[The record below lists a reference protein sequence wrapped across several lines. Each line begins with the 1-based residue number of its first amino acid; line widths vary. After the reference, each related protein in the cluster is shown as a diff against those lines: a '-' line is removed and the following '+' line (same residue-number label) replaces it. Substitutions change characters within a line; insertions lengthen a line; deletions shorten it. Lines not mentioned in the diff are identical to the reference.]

1 MLLVAPAHVVL
12 FLVKLGEALLLVVVV
27 VVVARER
34 AQDGARVQGRR
45 VGRQR

>member
-27 VVVARER
+27 VARER